1 MSDAPLKKS
10 SLLAYVLP
18 GAPIA
23 ALGLPIVVYL
33 PPFYAQDMGLGL
45 GLVGTIFMIA
55 RFWDVITDPLM
66 GVLSDRFPSRWGRR
80 RHWIVLAVPI
90 LIACVYMVF
99 MPPET
104 FLGSPISGGYL
115 LFWMLLLYIGYT
127 LITISHLSWGAE
139 LHPDYH
145 ERSRIQGWREVAVV
159 AGMVA
164 ALALPALIDRVAADG
179 AAGMSR
185 VAAMGWFIILA
196 MPPAVLIAVSC
207 VSERPQPKRPA
218 TKVPLSQTLRIIVTN
233 KPLQKLVSADLL
245 AGLATGATGSLFIFF
260 VSHVIGLGHL
270 ASALLLLYFITGCV
284 AAPIWIKI
292 SYRVGK
298 HRALAIATMC
308 RMVFAIMILFA
319 PTGNMLAAAI
329 LFALFGSTYAAA
341 PFLLRSII
349 ADVADHDEA
358 QSGVQRTGLYYSLL
372 TLTNKIGHALAVGIT
387 YPLIEWIGF
396 EATGMNSK
404 ETLNAFTAIFI
415 GFPIICEIVLIAA
428 IWNFPI
434 DAASQAQTRMILEQ
448 RRQAALSEGA
458 AD

>member
-10 SLLAYVLP
+10 KLLAYILP

-45 GLVGTIFMIA
+45 GLVGAIFMIA

-90 LIACVYMVF
+90 LIGCVYMVF

-115 LFWMLLLYIGYT
+115 LFWMLLLYVGYT

-164 ALALPALIDRVAADG
+164 ALALPALIDRVAPG
-179 AAGMSR
+179 GEAGIGR
-185 VAAMGWFIILA
+185 VEAMGWFIILL

-207 VSERPQPKRPA
+207 VSERPQPPRAP
-218 TKVPLSQTLRIIVTN
+218 TQLPLTQTLRVIVTN
-233 KPLQKLVSADLL
+233 KPLQRLVSADLL

-260 VSHVIGLGHL
+260 TSHVIGLGNL

-284 AAPIWIKI
+284 AAPIWIKL
-292 SYRVGK
+292 SYRFGK
-298 HRALAIATMC
+298 HRALAIATLC
-308 RMVFAIMILFA
+308 RMGFATLILFV
-319 PTGNMLAAAI
+319 PTGDALVASI

-372 TLTNKIGHALAVGIT
+372 TLTNKTGHALAVGIT

-396 EATGMNSK
+396 DATGINSQD
-404 ETLNAFTAIFI
+404 TLNAFTAIFI
-415 GFPIICEIVLIAA
+415 GFPVLCEIVLIAT
-428 IWNFPI
+428 IWTFPI
-434 DAASQAQTRMILEQ
+434 DATTQAQTRQILEQ
-448 RRQAALSEGA
+448 RRLAALGEGA